1 MCWSESESKA
11 KSSRSNSKKTDS
23 LTRAGYELFDKLRKL
38 RLAIAKEE
46 ALPPYIIFNDRT
58 LIDMCVKM
66 PVNKQE
72 MLNVSGV
79 GENKFSRY
87 GQRFLEQVKE
97 FMAENPG

>member
-1 MCWSESESKA
+1 
-11 KSSRSNSKKTDS
+11 
-23 LTRAGYELFDKLRKL
+23 
-38 RLAIAKEE
+38 
-46 ALPPYIIFNDRT
+46 
-58 LIDMCVKM
+58 MCVKM